1 MKHADVKTALECIK
15 LFAFED
21 LIDVSANKGRRCPV
35 MCHDVRFVVG
45 ATGGVVVVRVAD
57 NRGYCHFLCHL
68 NVLQMQT
75 NVVRVLRFFTPF
87 AFKIQLS
94 LSLAF

>member
-21 LIDVSANKGRRCPV
+21 LIDASANKGRRCPV

-57 NRGYCHFLCHL
+57 NRGYWYFCVIKCILR
-68 NVLQMQT
+68 MQT
-75 NVVRVLRFFTPF
+75 NVVRV
-87 AFKIQLS
+87 
-94 LSLAF
+94 